1 MLYLVYLVTESESF
15 QRQLRAPPMLSRE
28 TWMLLIHNLLNVVVV
43 LSFCGVLGT
52 NVSSPQIDHQG
63 KTEDSTK
70 AQPGEP
76 MSLCLLSD
84 HR

>member
-1 MLYLVYLVTESESF
+1 MLYLVYFVTESESF
-15 QRQLRAPPMLSRE
+15 QRQLRAPLVLSRE
-28 TWMLLIHNLLNVVVV
+28 TWMLLIHKLLNVVVA

-52 NVSSPQIDHQG
+52 KISSPQIDHQG
-63 KTEDSTK
+63 KTKDSTK

-76 MSLCLLSD
+76 LSLCLLSD